1 MHRARGPPLQ
11 PAEAVCPCSAFRDSA
26 WRVGNGSTN
35 QNRPATP
42 FPVVDGLSKNTD
54 MNEIAIDPILDSLN
68 VEQRNAV
75 LAKDG
80 PILIVAGAGSGKT
93 RVLTSRIAL
102 LLREGIDPRSILA
115 LAFTKKAAGELRS
128 RIGRLLGEDQA
139 ARLVTGTFHSVFV
152 RFLRERH
159 DLIGFP
165 RNFTIYDADD
175 AESCLKDCIAE
186 TLFGPSWN
194 DREARREL
202 TEDER
207 KRRRELQNLYR
218 ARDVASRISRLKN
231 DYITPK
237 EYLAD
242 PAFVRGDELRRRP
255 LLGNI
260 YDLYMKRCR
269 RAGAMDFDDIL
280 VYMYFLLE
288 RFPDVARDIAG
299 RFHYILVDE
308 YQDTNALQYAIVRT
322 LATAHG
328 NICAVGDDSQSI
340 YAFRGARIEN
350 ILNFRAD
357 FPRCRQF
364 KLETNYR
371 STPQIVEAANR
382 LIGNNGSRIPKR
394 CTAFRGAG
402 VPVRV
407 ERLGNDREEA
417 RYIATCIRSFHDDE
431 GMPYSGNAVLYRTNA
446 QARALEDALLREQI
460 PYVIYSGMSFFE
472 RQEVKDV
479 LAYLRLTVNPDDD
492 EAFKRVCNR
501 PAKGFGDQ
509 TLSLLSAEASRTGK
523 SLLATAEETLSIPGF
538 FRPSAEKAVGAFV
551 RQVRLMFSETQD
563 MDALECARHVLQASG
578 LYEFYSAYEDDGRRR
593 TENID
598 ELLNGIGSYLED
610 QLSGNTV
617 DLPDPTIGGYLENVS
632 LLSAA
637 DRHDGDVE
645 DKVVLMTSHSSKGLE
660 FPTVF
665 VAGVEEGLY
674 PALRD
679 GSTAFDLEEE
689 RRLFYVSV
697 TRARDRLVLTCC
709 RERWKYGES
718 TPCAPS
724 RFIDEMLQDD

>member
-1 MHRARGPPLQ
+1 
-11 PAEAVCPCSAFRDSA
+11 
-26 WRVGNGSTN
+26 
-35 QNRPATP
+35 
-42 FPVVDGLSKNTD
+42 
-54 MNEIAIDPILDSLN
+54 MNEIAIDPILGSLN

-80 PILIVAGAGSGKT
+80 PVLIVAGAGSGKT
-93 RVLTSRIAL
+93 RVLTSRIAI

-218 ARDVASRISRLKN
+218 VRDVASRISRLKN

-299 RFHYILVDE
+299 RYHYILVDE

-322 LATAHG
+322 LANAHG

-371 STPQIVEAANR
+371 STSQIVEAANR

-417 RYIATCIRSFHDDE
+417 RYIATCIRSFHDEE

-501 PAKGFGDQ
+501 PSKGFGDQ
-509 TLSLLSAEASRTGK
+509 TLALLSAEASRTGK
-523 SLLATAEETLSIPGF
+523 SLLATAEETLFIPGF

-551 RQVRLMFSETQD
+551 RQVRLMIAETQG
-563 MDALECARHVLQASG
+563 MDALECARHVIQASG
-578 LYEFYSAYEDDGRRR
+578 LYGFYSADEDDGRRR

-724 RFIDEMLQDD
+724 RFIGEMLQDQKGVIDRIV